1 MDTYMPEG
9 VPASFHKNHTPA
21 VEDLPRLVEAALLA
35 KSQGVLPEPST
46 KSAYQSLVGALLYC
60 ATQTRPDIA
69 YAVGMLCRAMACPTA
84 DMMVAAKRVLCYL
97 SHHRSVGLRY
107 ARTDALPLTGFSDSD
122 WATRHS
128 TSGHVFMYGK
138 AAITWSSKMQPTVA
152 LSSCEA
158 EIIAASEA
166 AKEATY
172 LRALLRELGESAD
185 EATRLHLDNKS
196 AIDLAYNPEH
206 HSRSKHIHRRHFFIR
221 EKVEELELAVPFVRS
236 ADNLADFFY
245 QTSVAS

>member
-1 MDTYMPEG
+1 M
-9 VPASFHKNHTPA
+9 S
-21 VEDLPRLVEAALLA
+21 
-35 KSQGVLPEPST
+35 
-46 KSAYQSLVGALLYC
+46 
-60 ATQTRPDIA
+60 
-69 YAVGMLCRAMACPTA
+69 CPTA

-107 ARTDALPLTGFSDSD
+107 ACADALPLAGFSDSD
-122 WATRHS
+122 WATRRS

-138 AAITWSSKMQPTVA
+138 AAITWSSKKQPTVA

-172 LRALLRELGESAD
+172 LRELLRELGEPNS

-236 ADNLADFFY
+236 ADNLADFF
-245 QTSVAS
+245 TEPVSPRLFFPLRDVIMNVAH